1 MASPHGKSDAA
12 LIQEL
17 QAEPWKF
24 SFFRAVQLLQRTA
37 PHAMPVGELGPARR
51 EAIRFVHDPD
61 LVFHVAD
68 VTSITPRVLR
78 DGVPFAEIKTSFLGL
93 YGTVSPLASFISED
107 LIEAESNDDK
117 SLKAFYDVFQHRIL
131 SLLFRAWKK
140 YRFAAG
146 FRLDGS
152 DMFTRRALSFVGV
165 DARAVPKE
173 GLPPLH
179 LLALAPLLS
188 LQTRPARSLEI
199 VLERLFPGT
208 NIYTQSYIARRV
220 MLKDDQVAKLGTQ
233 NCGLGVDLTIGRSVV
248 DRSGRFRV
256 GIGPVDYET
265 FEALMPGGKH
275 HPTLRKVID
284 QFSRGVLEIE
294 CEVTLAEHDAPRFEL
309 GRERGAKL
317 GVTTTLRPQAGKPMR
332 ARFVMSEDAVQ
343 ARPTIMDEDRPPES
357 IMP

>member
-1 MASPHGKSDAA
+1 MASPHGKSDAD
-12 LIQEL
+12 LIHEL
-17 QAEPWKF
+17 QTEPWKF

-68 VTSITPRVLR
+68 VTSINPRVIR

-107 LIEAESNDDK
+107 LIEAENNDDK

-220 MLKDDQVAKLGTQ
+220 MLKDDQVAKLGSQ
-233 NCGLGVDLTIGRSVV
+233 NSALGLDMTIGRSVV

-256 GIGPVDYET
+256 GIGPVDFET
-265 FEALMPGGKH
+265 FMPGGRH

-294 CEVTLAEHDAPRFEL
+294 CEVTLAERDAPRFEL
-309 GRERGAKL
+309 GVERGAKL

-332 ARFVMSEDAVQ
+332 ARFVMSEDTVQ

-357 IMP
+357 VMP